1 MSPEQFLANVS
12 HEIRTPMNG
21 IQGWL
26 GAHDAETQ
34 RCRAAQAATILNSG
48 QTLLALLND
57 MLDFPK
63 VEAGK
68 IELTQAVFDPR
79 QIVAET
85 VAIFRELAQAK
96 GLVIESDLH
105 VPANRS
111 YRADPIRLRQMLSNL
126 ISNAIKFTSRG
137 SVRVEVTEV
146 DGTEN
151 HALLEFAVTDS
162 GIGIPPDKHVVLFK
176 PFSQADSSTTR
187 DYGGTGLGLSIVR
200 NLALLMGGDAGL
212 KPAGTGLAF
221 LVPHSSRYPAS
232 RRRES
237 PVPAPPRH
245 WKAHRRGNWIGR
257 VCSGGRGQ
265 PDQPQSDRNDAH
277 EVECRGRQ
285 RRKRPGGSSRHHA
298 GDAA

>member
-1 MSPEQFLANVS
+1 MA
-12 HEIRTPMNG
+12 H
-21 IQGWL
+21 
-26 GAHDAETQ
+26 AHDAETQ
-34 RCRAAQAATILNSG
+34 RCRAARIPATILNSG

-237 PVPAPPRH
+237 PVPAPPGIGKPTGAATGLAGYVLVVEDNLINR
-245 WKAHRRGNWIGR
+245 KVIETMLMKLNVEVDSVENGQEAVAAIMRGCGLTW
-257 VCSGGRGQ
+257 C
-265 PDQPQSDRNDAH
+265 
-277 EVECRGRQ
+277 
-285 RRKRPGGSSRHHA
+285 
-298 GDAA
+298 